1 MPILSKRLLV
11 SEFLKGLALAV
22 IFRTDQSKTT
32 LYVLREA
39 FIKRENI
46 YKVSKTV
53 TPPPLKGFYETYFL
67 LRFSFIST
75 EFCLNTSQ
83 ELRMQSRSLSN
94 SVTIPQCH
102 DLI

>member
-53 TPPPLKGFYETYFL
+53 TPKGFYETYFL
-67 LRFSFIST
+67 LRFSSIST